1 MNKKKLLILGVIAVI
16 GFALWKLPI
25 TDYIASGL
33 TWIEQNQSTAWI
45 VFILMYAA
53 AIVLLL
59 PALVFSL
66 SAGYLFGIAKGWM
79 IVVVAATLGSCIS
92 YLVGQTFLREWV
104 LGKAENMKNFSNLDT
119 AVANKGFLIVFL
131 TRLSP
136 AFPFSLINYVYSVTK
151 IKLPHFALATFLGIM
166 PGSLL
171 YVYAGSAAKNLQ
183 DVLSGNVEIGGS
195 QGLLVVGLIATLLVT
210 ILVTRIA
217 SKALKEA
224 ADIDAS
230 DNNEDNEENNE
241 ASSNAIEAK

>member
-1 MNKKKLLILGVIAVI
+1 MNKKTLIIISVLVLLGL
-16 GFALWKLPI
+16 ALWKLPI
-25 TDYIASGL
+25 AEYIASGL
-33 TWIEQNQSTAWI
+33 GWIEQNQSTAWI

-53 AIVLLL
+53 AIALLL

-79 IVVVAATLGSCIS
+79 IVVVAATLGSCIA
-92 YLVGQTFLREWV
+92 YIVGQTFLREWV
-104 LGKAENMKNFSNLDT
+104 LGKAKNMKNFANLDT

-183 DVLSGNVEIGGS
+183 DVLSGNVEIGGN
-195 QGLLVVGLIATLLVT
+195 QALLVIGLIATLLVT
-210 ILVTRIA
+210 VLVTRIA

-224 ADIDAS
+224 ADIDSSEDSTSINAS
-230 DNNEDNEENNE
+230 TD
-241 ASSNAIEAK
+241 AIEAE